1 MESSNLQML
10 LDAAAWLNDTRAPN
24 DIDCTGTT
32 QSVDASISR
41 LEEFHSVGK
50 TKTGSILDAEMNHL
64 KRSGERTKTTSAG
77 RRLPFLSASRQSLPD
92 DPGCS
97 LQERTHTTLTAE
109 HPSLQTFSSSS
120 ESSILGPD
128 ESMVAECTGS
138 TLSAI
143 ESIIKFEQLR
153 TVDRAKAGPTLN
165 VDINRLKRLGDPSV
179 ERTASGG
186 RRLSFL
192 SVSKRSL
199 PVDPGC
205 SLQEQTHS
213 QTHTTLTAEH
223 PSLQTF
229 SSSSESSIIFPDELM
244 AECTGTTVSAV
255 ESISTHQHNK
265 PVVWSK
271 GDNFIFSG
279 LIRETYVFSA
289 VLFSS
294 SS

>member
-1 MESSNLQML
+1 
-10 LDAAAWLNDTRAPN
+10 
-24 DIDCTGTT
+24 
-32 QSVDASISR
+32 
-41 LEEFHSVGK
+41 
-50 TKTGSILDAEMNHL
+50 
-64 KRSGERTKTTSAG
+64 
-77 RRLPFLSASRQSLPD
+77 
-92 DPGCS
+92 
-97 LQERTHTTLTAE
+97 
-109 HPSLQTFSSSS
+109 
-120 ESSILGPD
+120 
-128 ESMVAECTGS
+128 MVAECTGS

-153 TVDRAKAGPTLN
+153 TVDRAKTEVSAGPTLN
-165 VDINRLKRLGDPSV
+165 VDINRLKRLGYPSV
-179 ERTASGG
+179 ERTASVG

-192 SVSKRSL
+192 SASKRSL

-205 SLQEQTHS
+205 SLQE

-229 SSSSESSIIFPDELM
+229 SSSSESSIIFPDESM

-265 PVVWSK
+265 PVAWSK

-289 VLFSS
+289 VLFSLS
-294 SS
+294 S